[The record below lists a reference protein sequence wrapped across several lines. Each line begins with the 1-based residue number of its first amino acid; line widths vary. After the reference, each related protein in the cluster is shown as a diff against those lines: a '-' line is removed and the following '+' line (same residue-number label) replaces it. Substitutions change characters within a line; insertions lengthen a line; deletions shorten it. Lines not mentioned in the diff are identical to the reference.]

1 MEASGIYVVRKEKAD
16 KVSGMCWFVL
26 SLRLYLMVIGEPY
39 TAGDLTGAPV
49 YIALTL

>member
-1 MEASGIYVVRKEKAD
+1 MWLEKKAD

-26 SLRLYLMVIGEPY
+26 VGSLRLYLMVIGEPY